1 MKMSS
6 AARRTAVEEN
16 EPRAALAVSTA
27 LGLGYL
33 PKAPGTFGS
42 LAGVALGW
50 AVMALSRQQIAP
62 HITTTGESAS
72 PAPLWM
78 NFALNDI
85 ALIVIVSFVGVW
97 AAGRTAKYLRTKD
110 PQIVVIDEVAG
121 QLIAYLALATSRTFA
136 VNWKYL
142 LLGFILFRVFDIWKP
157 FPARQAESLPG
168 GLGIMADDWIAGI
181 YAALILWAL
190 RAAGM

>member
-1 MKMSS
+1 MSS
-6 AARRTAVEEN
+6 AARPPASEVKKPST
-16 EPRAALAVSTA
+16 ALAIATA

-50 AVMALSRQQIAP
+50 AAMVLSRAQFAPRIA
-62 HITTTGESAS
+62 TTGEFSNPA
-72 PAPLWM
+72 APLWI
-78 NFALNDI
+78 NFAINEF
-85 ALIVIVSFVGVW
+85 AMIVIVSFVGVW
-97 AAGRTAKYLRTKD
+97 AADRTAKYLQRED

-121 QLIAYLALATSRTFA
+121 QLIAYMGLATTRTFA

-157 FPARQAESLPG
+157 FPARQAESLHG

-181 YAALILWAL
+181 YAALVLWIARSL
-190 RAAGM
+190 GM